1 MRLCALALSCLLP
14 AAAFA
19 DSSVTTVDDE
29 PISHDAARAETRQPA
44 TRHGAMRQAAIRQP
58 TPAPRED
65 WRSPPET
72 GQLRSARVDTPMPA
86 PVDDGPS
93 VTREH
98 DVAPAPAVAATAT
111 DGDVM
116 AELAEHQLV
125 KEAKRHQRAVDA
137 CVAAA
142 RKRTPSAAGS
152 LTLDFDIADRKVQ
165 SVRVSDDAVHDP
177 ALATCVSSVAR
188 SFSFAIASAHLRWPV
203 AVR

>member
-19 DSSVTTVDDE
+19 DSAVTTVDDE
-29 PISHDAARAETRQPA
+29 PISHEAARPA
-44 TRHGAMRQAAIRQP
+44 TSQPTMRQTAMRQTAMRQP
-58 TPAPRED
+58 TPARED
-65 WRSPPET
+65 WREPPET
-72 GQLRSARVDTPMPA
+72 GQLRPADVAAPIWA
-86 PVDDGPS
+86 PVDDGPM

-98 DVAPAPAVAATAT
+98 NVPPAYADSATAA

-116 AELAEHQLV
+116 AELAAHQLA
-125 KEAKRHQRAVDA
+125 KEAKHHQRAVDA

-142 RKRTPSAAGS
+142 HKRAPSLAGS
-152 LTLDFDIADRKVQ
+152 LTLDFDVADRKVQ

-177 ALATCVSSVAR
+177 ALAACVTQVAR

>member
-19 DSSVTTVDDE
+19 EPGVTAVDDE
-29 PISHDAARAETRQPA
+29 PISQDATHRAA
-44 TRHGAMRQAAIRQP
+44 THAA
-58 TPAPRED
+58 RED

-72 GQLRSARVDTPMPA
+72 GQLRSAHIAAPMPA
-86 PVDDGPS
+86 PVDDGRA
-93 VTREH
+93 VAREH
-98 DVAPAPAVAATAT
+98 DVAPAPAAGATAN
-111 DGDVM
+111 DSEVM
-116 AELAEHQLV
+116 AELATRQLA
-125 KEAKRHQRAVDA
+125 KEAKRHQRAVDG

-142 RKRTPSAAGS
+142 RKRTPAAAGS

-177 ALATCVSSVAR
+177 ALAACVSSVAR

>member
-19 DSSVTTVDDE
+19 DSGVTAVDDE
-29 PISHDAARAETRQPA
+29 PVSHDAARS
-44 TRHGAMRQAAIRQP
+44 AMHKTSMVR
-58 TPAPRED
+58 PAPPARED
-65 WRSPPET
+65 WRSPPDT
-72 GQLRSARVDTPMPA
+72 GQLRPA
-86 PVDDGPS
+86 DVAAPIWTPVDDGPK

-98 DVAPAPAVAATAT
+98 GVPPAEAAGPIAI
-111 DGDVM
+111 DSDVM
-116 AELAEHQLV
+116 AELAAHQLA
-125 KEAKRHQRAVDA
+125 KEAKRHQRAIDG

-152 LTLDFDIADRKVQ
+152 VTLDFDIADRKVQ

-177 ALATCVSSVAR
+177 ALAACVSSVAR

-203 AVR
+203 PVR